1 MLSLTLLLIASKVFA
16 TSETKK
22 VEATFPNLD
31 VLNTEISELSE
42 GVVSKKPDVVAAV
55 EATLEKAEEAAVEKA
70 KETVEAELV
79 EEKAVED
86 KQE

>member
-31 VLNTEISELSE
+31 VPNTELSE